1 MKKNFIITYYK
12 NRKLYSHDASRYV
25 NLSECKELIDA
36 GYNVKFIAHKTGE
49 DVTEHCL
56 KEMLCK
62 FSIPKNILI
71 TIVKGV
77 TNESTKESI
86 TD

>member
-1 MKKNFIITYYK
+1 MNYTITYYK

-25 NLSECKELIDA
+25 NLRECKDLIDA
-36 GYNVKFIAHKTGE
+36 GHAVKFLEHNTGR

-62 FSIPKNILI
+62 FSISSESLI
-71 TIVKGV
+71 KLL
-77 TNESTKESI
+77 KKK
-86 TD
+86 D

>member
-1 MKKNFIITYYK
+1 MSKEFIITYYK

-25 NLSECKELIDA
+25 NLNECKELIDA

-62 FSIPKNILI
+62 FSVSQDILI
-71 TIVKGV
+71 KLVKRSKS
-77 TNESTKESI
+77 NE
-86 TD
+86 

>member
-1 MKKNFIITYYK
+1 MTYTITYYK

-25 NLSECKELIDA
+25 NLQECKDLIDA
-36 GYNVKFIAHKTGE
+36 GHSVKFLEHTTGR

-62 FSIPKNILI
+62 FSVSSESLI
-71 TIVKGV
+71 KLL
-77 TNESTKESI
+77 KKK
-86 TD
+86 D